1 MSFETIPSSVNSL
14 SSAQDEAVSDMH
26 AVDQPSAPLR
36 SRRAIVTRTA
46 GRQHGP
52 VKRLV
57 SPSDLGEVL
66 KPFVFLDYFDN
77 SMKADMRF
85 SMHPHSGL
93 ATTTVLLEGE
103 VAYEDTTGASG
114 IMPSGGVEW
123 MNAGKGVWHD
133 GQARG
138 DGPVRGYQ
146 LWVALPPELELGA
159 PHSQYLS
166 ASEIPRTG
174 PARVILGRYG
184 NAESPVP
191 VPRGI
196 NYLLVRLSAGEQ
208 WQYTPPAGH
217 TVAWL
222 GVQRGALRVAGESVS
237 NEVVVFAESEDVLA
251 FTASEDSEFV
261 IGSAVPHP
269 HDLVLGYYSVHTS
282 PEALRVGEARIAEIG
297 AQLRRRGRIG

>member
-1 MSFETIPSSVNSL
+1 MPA
-14 SSAQDEAVSDMH
+14 SAP
-26 AVDQPSAPLR
+26 PSAPR
-36 SRRAIVTRTA
+36 RAGRAIVTRTA

-66 KPFVFLDYFDN
+66 KPFVFLDYFD
-77 SMKADMRF
+77 STVEAGMRF

-103 VAYEDTTGASG
+103 VDYEDTTGASG
-114 IMPSGGVEW
+114 IMPAGSVEW

-159 PHSQYLS
+159 AFSQYLS
-166 ASEIPRTG
+166 VSEVPQTG
-174 PARVILGRYG
+174 PARIILGRYE
-184 NAESPVP
+184 NAASPVP
-191 VPRGI
+191 SPAGI

-217 TVAWL
+217 NVAWL
-222 GVQRGALRVAGESVS
+222 GIQRGVLRIAGESIA
-237 NEVVVFAESEDVLA
+237 NELVVFDESENVLA
-251 FTASEDSEFV
+251 FTAEEDSEFV
-261 IGSAVPHP
+261 LGSAVAHP

-282 PEALRVGEARIAEIG
+282 AEALRAGEARIVEIG